1 MPVVS
6 KRLTTTDLAAG
17 VTVENALADSA
28 YEFLPFNSM
37 IQVFLTEDSTNDD
50 VRATILAGSDSL
62 MEEGNVSQQ
71 NRFPTEDDLLFE
83 EALPAGTRLKIRLRN
98 VDAAVATSARL
109 KVNIIP
115 I

>member
-6 KRLTTTDLAAG
+6 NRITVAQLAAAA
-17 VTVENALADSA
+17 TVENAMADSA
-28 YEFLPFNSM
+28 YEFLPFNAM
-37 IQVFLTEDSTNDD
+37 VQIFFTEDTQNDD
-50 VRATILAGSDSL
+50 VRMTIIAGSDTL

-71 NRFPTEDDLLFE
+71 NRFPTEDDLLME

-98 VDAAVATSARL
+98 VDAAVATSGRL
-109 KVNIIP
+109 KVNLIP